1 VKAVR
6 LESIENLFVREVAKP
21 APGPGDLLVRVEAC
35 GICGSDRHF
44 LHGEFPT
51 SPPVT
56 LGHEFSGI
64 VETVGAEVTG
74 FRPGM
79 RVTVDPN
86 ISCGRCPA
94 CQDGLVN
101 HCRNWKALG
110 LALDGGFAE
119 YTVVPEGQAVEL
131 PLSLHP
137 EHGAFCEPLACCLH
151 AVDLAGIKAGDSVVV
166 LGGGV
171 IGLLTLQLARLAG
184 ATRVILSTRQAVRRE
199 LAMELG
205 ATDTVDPSAAD
216 PVQVIAGPD
225 GLVPGGVDVVMECA
239 GVPDTVRQSLKLAK
253 RRGTVMIVGVMP
265 QGQTIEIE
273 PCDIMMREL
282 RIQGSFINPFVH
294 RRAAALI
301 TSGAIE
307 VGRLVSQRIGLDQVP
322 EVIGRDPLPGE
333 VKVMVIP

>member
-1 VKAVR
+1 MRAVR
-6 LESIENLFVREVAKP
+6 LESIDNLFVRDVDKP
-21 APGPGDLLVRVEAC
+21 SPGPTDLLVRVEAC

-64 VETVGAEVTG
+64 VEAVG
-74 FRPGM
+74 
-79 RVTVDPN
+79 DPN
-86 ISCGRCPA
+86 IFCGRCPA

-101 HCRNWKALG
+101 HCHHWKALG
-110 LALDGGFAE
+110 LALDGGFAK
-119 YTVVPEGQAVEL
+119 YAVVPQTQAVEL
-131 PLSLHP
+131 PLSLPP

-151 AVDLAGIKAGDSVVV
+151 AVDMANIKPGNSVVV

-184 ATRVILSTRQAVRRE
+184 ATHSILSTRQAVRRR
-199 LAMELG
+199 LAEELG
-205 ATDTVDPSAAD
+205 ATDTVDPSEVD
-216 PVQVIAGPD
+216 PVAAIVGPG
-225 GLVPGGVDVVMECA
+225 GLVPGGVDVVFECA

-265 QGQTIEIE
+265 QGQTIEME

-307 VGRLVSQRIGLDQVP
+307 VGKLVSQRITLDQVP
-322 EVIGRDPLPGE
+322 EVIWRAPLPGE